1 MNCYDFLGEN
11 DTKTEGLLRARFEQ
25 TTSCSPCVLVMR
37 HLEAFAQTTQPAE
50 PGKGESWSL
59 SLASCMYQFFPD
71 PAVVN
76 VIKELFQDLYG
87 SWRLTGYPILVFGTT
102 SEPGRVP
109 PNLVSCF
116 KHEVDFEVRTF
127 LISHCVTLNWEA
139 GS

>member
-1 MNCYDFLGEN
+1 VNCYDFLGEN
-11 DTKTEGLLRARFEQ
+11 DTKTEGFLRARFEQ
-25 TTSCSPCVLVMR
+25 ATSCSPCVLVMR
-37 HLEAFAQTTQPAE
+37 HLEAFSQTTQPAE

-59 SLASCMYQFFPD
+59 SGTLLAVSSFLD

-102 SEPGRVP
+102 TEPGRVP

-116 KHEVDFEVRTF
+116 KHEVDFEVRPF
-127 LISHCVTLNWEA
+127 LMFIE
-139 GS
+139 